1 MKTDGGLRSLL
12 ARNLPSFHWQSIE
25 TGGTGQG
32 VPDVNFCF
40 SGVEG
45 WIECKRAKGWVVDF
59 APQQIAWIER
69 RVRAGGRVFVLVR
82 RKGDELYVLPG
93 TAARALLTRAET
105 LRTIRPIALF
115 SGGPRSWPWPEIG
128 RILVG

>member
-1 MKTDGGLRSLL
+1 V
-12 ARNLPSFHWQSIE
+12 E
-25 TGGTGQG
+25 TWSTGQG
-32 VPDVNFCF
+32 VPDLEYCCDGI
-40 SGVEG
+40 SG
-45 WIECKRAKGWVVDF
+45 WIELKKSDGWVVDF

-82 RKGDELYVLPG
+82 RRRDLVDELYVLPG

-115 SGGPRSWPWPEIG
+115 RGGPRNWSWPDIG
-128 RILVG
+128 GILVGSAR